1 MDFPQPPASTAPSE
15 RTVRHEDAESAG
27 GRGAPR
33 TRTLR
38 RTPGNVTPQ
47 PTADEPHINRALTA
61 LRKAVKLDL
70 AFGGAVSGGGH
81 VQLSE
86 MVGTTTGA
94 MRGVTVG
101 LGQGLGGRVV
111 ALRRPIAVNDYGSAK
126 GISHQYDHVVAA
138 EGLRAMAA
146 VPVVVNRTV
155 RAVLYGAVRQAVP
168 LGDRTL
174 DAVRD
179 TARVL
184 EQNLAVQDE
193 VTRRLADLSDVT
205 AVPDCAGLASSPRWE
220 AVREAYTELRILAQ
234 QVADSD
240 VRDRVGAA
248 CEKLA
253 AAGNGARRAPSAPA
267 LSSRELDVLA
277 CVALGWTNSDVAD
290 QLGLRI
296 ETVKSY
302 LRSAMRR
309 LGCHSRL
316 DVVVTARGL
325 GLLP

>member
-1 MDFPQPPASTAPSE
+1 MPPSTADI
-15 RTVRHEDAESAG
+15 RQV
-27 GRGAPR
+27 
-33 TRTLR
+33 
-38 RTPGNVTPQ
+38 
-47 PTADEPHINRALTA
+47 NRALTS
-61 LRKAVKLDL
+61 LRRAIKLDL
-70 AFGGAVSGGGH
+70 AFGGAVSGPGH

-86 MVGTTTGA
+86 MVGVTTGA

-101 LGQGLGGRVV
+101 FGQGLGGRAV

-126 GISHQYDHVVAA
+126 GISHQYNHVVAA

-146 VPVVVNRTV
+146 VPVVVNRSV

-179 TARVL
+179 AARDL
-184 EQNLAVQDE
+184 EQSLAVQDE
-193 VTRRLADLSDVT
+193 VNRRLADLDGET
-205 AVPDCAGLASSPRWE
+205 APLDCADPASSPRWE
-220 AVREAYTELRILAQ
+220 TVREAYAELRILAQ

-240 VRDRVGAA
+240 IRDRVSAA

-253 AAGNGARRAPSAPA
+253 EAGNHPGGPPVPA
-267 LSSRELDVLA
+267 LSARELDVLS

-316 DVVVTARGL
+316 DVVNTARGL